1 MLIDEFKR
9 GVRGGW
15 DAFFV
20 APWVYFRARF
30 HRDESMRADLMWYAA
45 PMTRDNARAW
55 EGMVQGGMDPRH
67 AYERMAQWA
76 AMLEERVAKLD
87 PQYRNFNW
95 GMRP

>member
-1 MLIDEFKR
+1 MLINEFKR
-9 GVRGGW
+9 GFQDGWNTFWGGLW
-15 DAFFV
+15 
-20 APWVYFRARF
+20 PSRK
-30 HRDESMRADLMWYAA
+30 EPMRADLMWYAA

-55 EGMVQGGMDPRH
+55 EGMVKGGMDPRH

>member
-9 GVRGGW
+9 GFRDGW
-15 DAFFV
+15 RAFWGELGV
-20 APWVYFRARF
+20 GREEP
-30 HRDESMRADLMWYAA
+30 MRADLMWYAA

-55 EGMVQGGMDPRH
+55 EGMVQDGMDPRH